1 MILSAKDIMSAN
13 PKYILASAMAVEA
26 LDLMEANEISQLL
39 VEKNGLYAGV
49 IHLHDLIKE
58 GII

>member
-1 MILSAKDIMSAN
+1 MAID
-13 PKYILASAMAVEA
+13 AME
-26 LDLMEANEISQLL
+26 LMELNEISQLL
-39 VEKNGLYAGV
+39 VEDNGQYAGV

>member
-1 MILSAKDIMSAN
+1 MLAADALEIMKAKDI
-13 PKYILASAMAVEA
+13 
-26 LDLMEANEISQLL
+26 SQLI
-39 VEKNGLYAGV
+39 VIENGLYAGI